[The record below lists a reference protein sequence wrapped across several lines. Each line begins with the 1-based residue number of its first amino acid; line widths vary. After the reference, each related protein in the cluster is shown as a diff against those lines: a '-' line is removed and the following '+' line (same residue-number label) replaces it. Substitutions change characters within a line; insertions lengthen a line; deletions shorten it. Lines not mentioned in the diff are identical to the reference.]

1 MRSTLSRRFSRA
13 FMLFAATAS
22 TVAFPSVAQDITQ
35 SITTESHPLTVTLVN
50 QHVALNYPAATR
62 LDVILRDSQKQ
73 LGDIPYYLGAKL
85 VSTSQQA
92 KVQSK
97 YQHVITQL
105 DKLATP
111 QAKMV
116 KQQLNQFQFVGRE
129 LLELDYDKIRLKEPK
144 NPLLHGQYQLYLT
157 GATNTL
163 LHKVWLLGL
172 ITEPKQIELLPNQ
185 DLDIYLEQINAFDEA
200 ETKRPFVIQPDG
212 KIKQPNI
219 SYWKPERVYLA
230 SQAMVFIGFETQ
242 AVLNQDIANLLRYAV
257 VKPSTP
263 SQTAGEK

>member
-13 FMLFAATAS
+13 FILFAATAS
-22 TVAFPSVAQDITQ
+22 TVVFPSAAQDITH
-35 SITTESHPLTVTLVN
+35 SIATESHPLTITLVN
-50 QHVALNYPAATR
+50 QHVVLSYPAATR

-73 LGDIPYYLGAKL
+73 LSGIPYYLGAKL
-85 VSTSQQA
+85 VSASQQA

-97 YQHVITQL
+97 YQHVIKQL
-105 DKLATP
+105 DDLATP
-111 QAKMV
+111 QARMV
-116 KQQLNQFQFVGRE
+116 KQQLDQFQFVGRE

-157 GATNTL
+157 GKSNTL
-163 LHKVWLLGL
+163 RHKVWLLGL
-172 ITEPKQIELLPNQ
+172 ITEPKQVELLPNQ
-185 DLDIYLEQINAFDEA
+185 DLDIYLDQMNTFDEA

-212 KIKQPNI
+212 TIKQPNI
-219 SYWKPERVYLA
+219 SYYQPGRVYLA
-230 SQAMVFIGFETQ
+230 PQAMVFIGFESQT
-242 AVLNQDIANLLRYAV
+242 ALNQDIANLLRYAV